1 MFTQVINLDR
11 SADRLAAITGDLQLC
26 LPDWQR
32 LPAIEP
38 DVDYVTNQPLY
49 NRAKARK
56 YLGRDLRR
64 GEVGCFLS
72 HRAAIA
78 ALVQSGADH
87 GLVLEDDVK
96 LTPAACDAIT
106 AGLAALDAR
115 DPDWA
120 CVNLVHA
127 QGLRRR
133 HFALI
138 TGRNLFR
145 SYQFPLL
152 TSALLWHRDKA
163 AAFLDWTLV
172 TGIYAPVDNQLRDWI
187 SLGNKGYSFDQP
199 PVGLRPFDSTIQ
211 PADTIITKPARRNKF
226 TIQEMR
232 QKLPL
237 YWRSGRDH
245 LLHR

>member
-11 SADRLAAITGDLQLC
+11 SADRLAAISRDLQLC
-26 LPDWQR
+26 LPEWQR

-38 DVDYVTNQPLY
+38 DADYVTTLPIY
-49 NRAKARK
+49 HRAKARK
-56 YLGRDLRR
+56 YFGRDLRR
-64 GEVGCFLS
+64 GEVGCFQS
-72 HRAAIA
+72 HRAALM

-87 GLVLEDDVK
+87 GLVLEDDVI
-96 LTPAACDAIT
+96 LTRPAVDAII
-106 AGLAALDAR
+106 AAVALLDAR

-127 QGLRRR
+127 QVLRRR
-133 HFALI
+133 HFAAIGGHDLW
-138 TGRNLFR
+138 R

-152 TSALLWHRDKA
+152 TSALLWRRDKA
-163 AAFLDWTLV
+163 VAFLEWTAT

-187 SLGNKGYSFDQP
+187 SLGNKGYAFDPP
-199 PVGLRPFDSTIQ
+199 PVGLRAFDSTIQ
-211 PADTIITKPARRNKF
+211 VAEQASTVPAHSNKF
-226 TIQEMR
+226 TIHEIR

-237 YWRSGRDH
+237 YWRSYRDH